1 MELLL
6 SRHAR
11 KLLMSHSL
19 RDLGRF
25 SAHLDFPL
33 SPWLMREG
41 HRAAKVEDFPFSL
54 QQLHR
59 EFQWPLPP
67 PCYRGNNKDSPT
79 SSSSLF
85 SPASTIR
92 DHTPSIRD
100 HTPKCMATPS
110 GCGETD
116 VGDDETADLATASDL
131 ASESPEGSAIRR
143 AHRPPNLN
151 LSPSRE
157 LEQHN
162 VTLEPTRTN
171 DADFDPTRSSTPTKN
186 SGSVSEKVS
195 LVMRNNPCEY
205 MCMHVHG
212 DMHV

>member
-41 HRAAKVEDFPFSL
+41 QRAAKVEDFPFSL

-67 PCYRGNNKDSPT
+67 PCSHGNKDSPT

-92 DHTPSIRD
+92 DHTP
-100 HTPKCMATPS
+100 KCMTTPI
-110 GCGETD
+110 GCETGD
-116 VGDDETADLATASDL
+116 VEDADLAP

-143 AHRPPNLN
+143 PHRPPNLN
-151 LSPSRE
+151 LSPPRE

-162 VTLEPTRTN
+162 VTLEPTKTN
-171 DADFDPTRSSTPTKN
+171 DTDFDPTRSSTPTKH

-195 LVMRNNPCEY
+195 LVMRNNPCK
-205 MCMHVHG
+205 CM
-212 DMHV
+212 